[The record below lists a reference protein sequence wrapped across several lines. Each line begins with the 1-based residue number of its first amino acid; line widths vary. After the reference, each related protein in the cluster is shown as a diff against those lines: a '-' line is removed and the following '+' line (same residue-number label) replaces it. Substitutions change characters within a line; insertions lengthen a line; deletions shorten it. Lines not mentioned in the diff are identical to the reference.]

1 MSLIAK
7 LSPILSSPT
16 VYLAFQTLVGGVRAR
31 QRCIA
36 DYVRPA
42 SGLAVLDIGC
52 GPGYAITYFP
62 KPQYYGFD
70 VSPRYIRYARSRFA
84 AHGKFFCTVFDESA
98 AGSVPPVDVVLLMG
112 LVHHLDDDEAVKL
125 FTTIKRVM
133 KPEGRLVTLDGGYRT
148 GQSAIAKMFLDNDR
162 GKHVR
167 DEQGY
172 VKIAGRVFSKVQSI
186 AREDLFL
193 IPYTSVILQCSP

>member
-16 VYLAFQTLVGGVRAR
+16 VYLACQTLVGGVRAR

-36 DYVRPA
+36 DYVRPT

-193 IPYTSVILQCSP
+193 IPYTAVILQCSP